1 MALWSVE
8 WYIYNSM
15 CENES
20 KMWNGIFSFEFSF
33 SRKSNLKIF
42 RTRVNLIQCPYEWI
56 IDKGLCYVKKNLEKN
71 IFIFKALRSKS
82 NFWIWKLFDLLRDFN
97 SFLRIKKKRNSF
109 LTTIF
114 LQNEN
119 LLSFEKF
126 LKNDDFQRTNF
137 IPYFRPTFTRKNHI
151 LLIQIPYLLDRT
163 SPSFIK
169 FRQFFKLSR
178 KFKTSSPLS
187 WNSNNQTYQFSRITL
202 LTFFSFH
209 RICQRRN
216 RHVIGGGGGAG
227 GVAFPVWLYTCVHRT
242 EGNDLTWT

>member
-1 MALWSVE
+1 MCLRPSSLKRISPVSPSISTWKLNRNQRVRLLNDVTVRGFRSFMGRCLRKHWAKKGEYRGWWFSDSSIRYILIFNIHVFIVTFQDFLTDSMALWSIE

-97 SFLRIKKKRNSF
+97 SFLRIKKKKKLIFNYNFSKWKSTFVWKISQKRWFPANKF
-109 LTTIF
+109 YTIF
-114 LQNEN
+114 
-119 LLSFEKF
+119 S
-126 LKNDDFQRTNF
+126 T
-137 IPYFRPTFTRKNHI
+137 YF
-151 LLIQIPYLLDRT
+151 
-163 SPSFIK
+163 
-169 FRQFFKLSR
+169 
-178 KFKTSSPLS
+178 
-187 WNSNNQTYQFSRITL
+187 
-202 LTFFSFH
+202 
-209 RICQRRN
+209 
-216 RHVIGGGGGAG
+216 
-227 GVAFPVWLYTCVHRT
+227 YT
-242 EGNDLTWT
+242 

>member
-1 MALWSVE
+1 MYLYSYFPRFFNGFNGVMICKMV
-8 WYIYNSM
+8 YIYNSM
-15 CENES
+15 CE

-56 IDKGLCYVKKNLEKN
+56 IDKGLCYVKKKSRKKYFQSSSFKIEFLNLK
-71 IFIFKALRSKS
+71 IVRSS
-82 NFWIWKLFDLLRDFN
+82 SRFF
-97 SFLRIKKKRNSF
+97 NSF

-114 LQNEN
+114 PNEN

-187 WNSNNQTYQFSRITL
+187 
-202 LTFFSFH
+202 
-209 RICQRRN
+209 
-216 RHVIGGGGGAG
+216 
-227 GVAFPVWLYTCVHRT
+227 
-242 EGNDLTWT
+242 

>member
-1 MALWSVE
+1 
-8 WYIYNSM
+8 
-15 CENES
+15 
-20 KMWNGIFSFEFSF
+20 MWNGIFLFEFSF

-109 LTTIF
+109 LTKIF
-114 LQNEN
+114 PNEN

-169 FRQFFKLSR
+169 FRQFFKL
-178 KFKTSSPLS
+178 
-187 WNSNNQTYQFSRITL
+187 WNSENLKLPLPFREIPIIKLINSQ
-202 LTFFSFH
+202 
-209 RICQRRN
+209 
-216 RHVIGGGGGAG
+216 
-227 GVAFPVWLYTCVHRT
+227 
-242 EGNDLTWT
+242 E